1 MLRYAS
7 ADERNLWQARFE
19 AGGVCYAA
27 FLDGKLVH
35 HSWVRRSGIQLVSE
49 AARSFPVES
58 GEFWIY
64 HCWTVTW
71 ARGKQIYPYVLA
83 QIIRDH
89 FNEGFKLARIYTPAL
104 NIASQHGVTRAGF
117 RLRHSSRVLR
127 LGSLR
132 FKLGPHLTAVAM

>member
-1 MLRYAS
+1 MLSYAPT
-7 ADERNLWQARFE
+7 DERKLWQARFE

-49 AARSFPVES
+49 AARSFPVGP

-64 HCWTVTW
+64 HCWTVIW
-71 ARGKQIYPYVLA
+71 ARGKRIYPYVLV

-89 FNEGFKLARIYTPAL
+89 FNEGFKLARIYTPAS

-117 RLRHSSRVLR
+117 RLHHSSRVFR

-132 FKLGPHLTAVAM
+132 LKLEP